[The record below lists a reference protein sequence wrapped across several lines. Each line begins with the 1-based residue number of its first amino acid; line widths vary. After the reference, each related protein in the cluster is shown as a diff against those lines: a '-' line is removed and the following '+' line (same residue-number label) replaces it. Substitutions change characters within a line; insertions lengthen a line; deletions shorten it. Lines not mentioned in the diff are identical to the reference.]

1 MKIGGLFMDR
11 NNVEKLVV
19 TLEWEMFQQVKGIN
33 GRASCQD
40 NLETFVIMRSSQFE
54 SWDLDVVKSYLRDL
68 VEARQVERN
77 LVMEKYAYMMEET
90 DPEYF
95 ARIKH
100 LLPPVTE
107 NARALVEKILMFY
120 GAWVMEFA
128 AKYPNIRKNGR
139 TMDGAVIGGRAS
151 LMNYLKCELYT
162 YSERTLQ
169 LYVDSI
175 LNHKDL
181 NRYWLSMEKMAQ
193 AYGYG
198 SLDEAEED
206 LK

>member
-1 MKIGGLFMDR
+1 MDR
-11 NNVEKLVV
+11 NNVEKAVV
-19 TLEWEMFQQVKGIN
+19 SLEWEMFQKVKGIN

-68 VEARQVERN
+68 VEAIQQERN

-90 DPEYF
+90 DPKYF

-100 LLPPVTE
+100 LLPPVTDK
-107 NARALVEKILMFY
+107 AKALVDKIVCQY
-120 GAWVMEFA
+120 EDWVKEFA

-139 TMDGAVIGGRAS
+139 AMDGGAIGERAT
-151 LMNYLKCELYT
+151 LLNYLKCELYT
-162 YSERTLQ
+162 YSEHTLE
-169 LYVDSI
+169 LYWNSI
-175 LNHKDL
+175 LKNREF
-181 NRYWLSMEKMAQ
+181 NRYWFSMEKMAQ
-193 AYGYG
+193 AYGYQT
-198 SLDEAEED
+198 LDEAEAD

>member
-1 MKIGGLFMDR
+1 MDR
-11 NNVEKLVV
+11 GQYEKMVV
-19 TLEWEMFQQVKGIN
+19 SLEWEMFQQVKGIN

-40 NLETFVIMRSSQFE
+40 NLPTFVIMRTSQFE
-54 SWDLDVVKSYLRDL
+54 SWDLAVVKSYLRDL
-68 VEARQVERN
+68 VEAKQNERN

-90 DPEYF
+90 DPKYF

-100 LLPPVTE
+100 LLPPVTDR
-107 NARALVEKILMFY
+107 ARLIVDQILEY
-120 GAWVMEFA
+120 YEGWVIEFA
-128 AKYPNIRKNGR
+128 TRYPNIRKNGR

-162 YSERTLQ
+162 YSENTLA
-169 LYVDSI
+169 LYLDSI
-175 LNHKDL
+175 LNNKDL

-193 AYGYG
+193 AYGYK
-198 SLDEAEED
+198 SLDEAEND